1 MTNEFKGTINGIDFY
16 NVKEY
21 NEYLTELI
29 KKGVNINA
37 QSNTNIT
44 NVSDEGEN
52 SGCCCG
58 GGCCCGNGE
67 CKDKLIV
74 RLGTCV
80 SVIPSRI
87 YILGVSL
94 ITWRSSGG
102 YVPFFEEGDE
112 YYLDNEKL
120 DVDTAAKVFDEFV
133 KTLDNKL
140 DNLCSCQLNDYLNT
154 VSDIR
159 GSITS
164 DDSFAESKCDEYE
177 KLIKKYTEGIS
188 KIQEELEKVR
198 NKQRCMKEFAKK
210 IDVFDQFYKYLEGE
224 ISKEIEIKELKKK
237 IEKKLET
244 KLENTP
250 KKVAP
255 DERIHSLNECLKQSP
270 DNTATAK
277 IKDPDIFDGYR
288 RLLKAI
294 FDED

>member
-44 NVSDEGEN
+44 NVSGESEN
-52 SGCCCG
+52 SGCSCG
-58 GGCCCGNGE
+58 NGCCCGNGK
-67 CKDKLIV
+67 CKDKLA
-74 RLGTCV
+74 G
-80 SVIPSRI
+80 
-87 YILGVSL
+87 
-94 ITWRSSGG
+94 GG

-120 DVDTAAKVFDEFV
+120 DVDTAAKVFDEFA

-140 DNLCSCQLNDYLNT
+140 DNLCFCQLNDYLNT

-164 DDSFAESKCDEYE
+164 DDSFAKSKCDEYE

-198 NKQRCMKEFAKK
+198 NKHQWMKEFAKK

-224 ISKEIEIKELKKK
+224 IKTEIEIREY
-237 IEKKLET
+237 EKKH
-244 KLENTP
+244 ENTP
-250 KKVAP
+250 KTDVP
-255 DERIHSLNECLKQSP
+255 DEHKQKP
-270 DNTATAK
+270 DNSATAK
-277 IKDPDIFDGYR
+277 TKDSDIFDGYR

>member
-44 NVSDEGEN
+44 NVSDEDEN
-52 SGCCCG
+52 
-58 GGCCCGNGE
+58 GGCRCGDGCCGNDE
-67 CKDKLIV
+67 CKCKLS
-74 RLGTCV
+74 G
-80 SVIPSRI
+80 
-87 YILGVSL
+87 
-94 ITWRSSGG
+94 GG

-112 YYLDNEKL
+112 YYLDNERL
-120 DVDTAAKVFDEFV
+120 DVDTATKVFDEFV

-164 DDSFAESKCDEYE
+164 DDSFAKSKCDEYE

-198 NKQRCMKEFAKK
+198 NKQRLMKGFAKK

-224 ISKEIEIKELKKK
+224 IKKEIEIKELKKK

-250 KKVAP
+250 KNDAP
-255 DERIHSLNECLKQSP
+255 DEHIHSLNECLKQSP

>member
-52 SGCCCG
+52 SGCHCN
-58 GGCCCGNGE
+58 GGCCCGNDE
-67 CKDKLIV
+67 CKYKLS
-74 RLGTCV
+74 G
-80 SVIPSRI
+80 
-87 YILGVSL
+87 
-94 ITWRSSGG
+94 GG

-140 DNLCSCQLNDYLNT
+140 NNLCSCQLNDYLNT

-164 DDSFAESKCDEYE
+164 DDSFAKSKCDEYE

-224 ISKEIEIKELKKK
+224 ITKEIEIKELKKK

-244 KLENTP
+244 KLENTQ
-250 KKVAP
+250 KKDAP
-255 DERIHSLNECLKQSP
+255 DERKQNP

-277 IKDPDIFDGYR
+277 TKDSDIFDGYR

>member
-44 NVSDEGEN
+44 NVSDEDEN

-58 GGCCCGNGE
+58 DGCCGNGK
-67 CKDKLIV
+67 CKDKLA
-74 RLGTCV
+74 G
-80 SVIPSRI
+80 
-87 YILGVSL
+87 
-94 ITWRSSGG
+94 GG

-120 DVDTAAKVFDEFV
+120 DVDTAVKVFDEFV

-140 DNLCSCQLNDYLNT
+140 DNLCPCQLNDYLNT

-164 DDSFAESKCDEYE
+164 DDSFAKSKCDEYE

-198 NKQRCMKEFAKK
+198 NKQRWMKEFAKK

-224 ISKEIEIKELKKK
+224 IAKEIEIKELKKK

-244 KLENTP
+244 KLENTL
-250 KKVAP
+250 KKDAP
-255 DERIHSLNECLKQSP
+255 DEHIHSVNECLKQNQ
-270 DNTATAK
+270 DNPATAK
-277 IKDPDIFDGYR
+277 TKDSDIFDGYR

>member
-44 NVSDEGEN
+44 NVSDGGEN
-52 SGCCCG
+52 SECRCG
-58 GGCCCGNGE
+58 NGGCCCGDGK
-67 CKDKLIV
+67 CKDKLA
-74 RLGTCV
+74 G
-80 SVIPSRI
+80 
-87 YILGVSL
+87 
-94 ITWRSSGG
+94 GG

-120 DVDTAAKVFDEFV
+120 DVDAAAKVFDEFA

-140 DNLCSCQLNDYLNT
+140 DKLCPCQLNDCLDT

-159 GSITS
+159 GSIAS
-164 DDSFAESKCDEYE
+164 DDSFAKNKCDEYE

-198 NKQRCMKEFAKK
+198 NKHRWMKEFAKK
-210 IDVFDQFYKYLEGE
+210 IDVFNQFYKYLEGE
-224 ISKEIEIKELKKK
+224 IETEIEIREY
-237 IEKKLET
+237 EKKH
-244 KLENTP
+244 ENTP
-250 KKVAP
+250 KKDAP
-255 DERIHSLNECLKQSP
+255 DEHKQNP
-270 DNTATAK
+270 DNSATAK
-277 IKDPDIFDGYR
+277 TKDSDIFDGYR

>member
-1 MTNEFKGTINGIDFY
+1 MTNEFRGTINGIDFY

-29 KKGVNINA
+29 KRGENINA

-44 NVSDEGEN
+44 NIRDTNVRDGDEKAAKPECCRDEN
-52 SGCCCG
+52 CTG
-58 GGCCCGNGE
+58 G
-67 CKDKLIV
+67 LIE
-74 RLGTCV
+74 
-80 SVIPSRI
+80 
-87 YILGVSL
+87 
-94 ITWRSSGG
+94 GG

-120 DVDTAAKVFDEFV
+120 DVDTAVKVFDEFAR
-133 KTLDNKL
+133 TLDNRL
-140 DNLCSCQLNDYLNT
+140 DNLCPCQLNNYLNT

-164 DDSFAESKCDEYE
+164 DDSFAKSKCDEYE

-198 NKQRCMKEFAKK
+198 NKQRWMKEFAKK

-224 ISKEIEIKELKKK
+224 IAKEIEIKELKKK

-244 KLENTP
+244 KLENTL
-250 KKVAP
+250 KKDAP
-255 DERIHSLNECLKQSP
+255 DEHIHSVNECLKQNP
-270 DNTATAK
+270 DNPATAK
-277 IKDPDIFDGYR
+277 TKDPDIFDGYR

>member
-58 GGCCCGNGE
+58 DGRCNNGCCGNDE
-67 CKDKLIV
+67 CKCKLS
-74 RLGTCV
+74 G
-80 SVIPSRI
+80 
-87 YILGVSL
+87 
-94 ITWRSSGG
+94 GG

-120 DVDTAAKVFDEFV
+120 DVDTATKVFDEFA

-164 DDSFAESKCDEYE
+164 DDSFAKSKCDEYE
-177 KLIKKYTEGIS
+177 KLIKKYTEGIN
-188 KIQEELEKVR
+188 KIQEELEKIR
-198 NKQRCMKEFAKK
+198 NKQRWMKEFAKK
-210 IDVFDQFYKYLEGE
+210 IDIFDQFYKYLEGE
-224 ISKEIEIKELKKK
+224 IKTEIEIKELKKK

-250 KKVAP
+250 KNDAP
-255 DERIHSLNECLKQSP
+255 DERKQSP
-270 DNTATAK
+270 DNSATAK
-277 IKDPDIFDGYR
+277 LKDPDIFDGYR

>member
-29 KKGVNINA
+29 KKGANINA

-44 NVSDEGEN
+44 NVPDGDENIGCRCGN
-52 SGCCCG
+52 GCCC
-58 GGCCCGNGE
+58 GE
-67 CKDKLIV
+67 CKDKLA
-74 RLGTCV
+74 G
-80 SVIPSRI
+80 
-87 YILGVSL
+87 
-94 ITWRSSGG
+94 GG

-120 DVDTAAKVFDEFV
+120 DVDTAAKVFDEFA

-140 DNLCSCQLNDYLNT
+140 DNLCPCQLNDYLNT

-164 DDSFAESKCDEYE
+164 DDRFAKGKCDEYE

-210 IDVFDQFYKYLEGE
+210 IDVFDQFYKYLESE
-224 ISKEIEIKELKKK
+224 IKAEIEIKER
-237 IEKKLET
+237 EKKLEN

-250 KKVAP
+250 KKDAL
-255 DERIHSLNECLKQSP
+255 DEHKQKP
-270 DNTATAK
+270 DNSATAK
-277 IKDPDIFDGYR
+277 TKDSDIFDGYR

>member
-1 MTNEFKGTINGIDFY
+1 MTNEFRGTINGIDFY

-44 NVSDEGEN
+44 NVSDEGGN
-52 SGCCCG
+52 SGCRCDN
-58 GGCCCGNGE
+58 GGCCHGE
-67 CKDKLIV
+67 CKDKLA
-74 RLGTCV
+74 G
-80 SVIPSRI
+80 
-87 YILGVSL
+87 
-94 ITWRSSGG
+94 GG
-102 YVPFFEEGDE
+102 YVPFFEDGDE

-120 DVDTAAKVFDEFV
+120 DVDTAAKVFDEFA

-140 DNLCSCQLNDYLNT
+140 DNLCPCQLNDYLNT

-159 GSITS
+159 GAITS
-164 DDSFAESKCDEYE
+164 DDSFAKGKCDEYE

-198 NKQRCMKEFAKK
+198 NKHRWMKEFAKK

-224 ISKEIEIKELKKK
+224 IKTEIEIKERK
-237 IEKKLET
+237 KKLEE

-250 KKVAP
+250 KKDAH
-255 DERIHSLNECLKQSP
+255 DEHIHSLNECLKQNP
-270 DNTATAK
+270 DNSATAK
-277 IKDPDIFDGYR
+277 TNDSDIFDGYR

>member
-44 NVSDEGEN
+44 NVSDGSELTTIHGDEN
-52 SGCCCG
+52 SGCRCGNGCCNNG
-58 GGCCCGNGE
+58 CCGNGM
-67 CKDKLIV
+67 CKDKLA
-74 RLGTCV
+74 G
-80 SVIPSRI
+80 
-87 YILGVSL
+87 
-94 ITWRSSGG
+94 GG

-140 DNLCSCQLNDYLNT
+140 DNLCPCQLNDYLNT

-164 DDSFAESKCDEYE
+164 DDSFAKSKCDEYE

-237 IEKKLET
+237 IEKKLEN

-250 KKVAP
+250 KKDAP
-255 DERIHSLNECLKQSP
+255 DERKQNP
-270 DNTATAK
+270 DNSATAK
-277 IKDPDIFDGYR
+277 LKDPDIFNGYR

>member
-44 NVSDEGEN
+44 NVSDESEN
-52 SGCCCG
+52 SGCSCDN
-58 GGCCCGNGE
+58 GCCCGNGK
-67 CKDKLIV
+67 CKDKLA
-74 RLGTCV
+74 G
-80 SVIPSRI
+80 
-87 YILGVSL
+87 
-94 ITWRSSGG
+94 GG

-140 DNLCSCQLNDYLNT
+140 DDLCPCQLNDYLNT

-164 DDSFAESKCDEYE
+164 DDSFAKSKCDEYE

-198 NKQRCMKEFAKK
+198 NKHRWMKEFAKK

-224 ISKEIEIKELKKK
+224 IKTEIEIREY
-237 IEKKLET
+237 EKKH
-244 KLENTP
+244 ENTP
-250 KKVAP
+250 KNDVS
-255 DERIHSLNECLKQSP
+255 DECIHSLNECLNQKP
-270 DNTATAK
+270 DNSATAK
-277 IKDPDIFDGYR
+277 IKDPDIFNGYR

>member
-1 MTNEFKGTINGIDFY
+1 MTNEFKGTINGVDFY

-44 NVSDEGEN
+44 NVSDGGEN
-52 SGCCCG
+52 SECRCN

-67 CKDKLIV
+67 CKYKLS
-74 RLGTCV
+74 G
-80 SVIPSRI
+80 
-87 YILGVSL
+87 
-94 ITWRSSGG
+94 GG

-164 DDSFAESKCDEYE
+164 DDSFAKSKCDEYE

-224 ISKEIEIKELKKK
+224 ITKEIEIKELKKK

-244 KLENTP
+244 KLENTS
-250 KKVAP
+250 KKDVP
-255 DERIHSLNECLKQSP
+255 DERIHSLNECLKQNP

-277 IKDPDIFDGYR
+277 TKDSDIFDGYR